1 MKTVEEIKVN
11 KTFYHRER
19 DASGKTE
26 RIPYKKLVKRPVE
39 IVEQGKRFGYFVID
53 SIIIYTLLW
62 IIGFMLIFGSE
73 GSMIVLQF
81 SELLPILT
89 WLCYYFIFEV
99 TLQQTPGKMI
109 LGYMVINKYAEK
121 PNAGTVALRTI
132 CRLIPFETFSCFS
145 EKGGWHD
152 RFSETYVVSK
162 EERSKLLNLLGNLS
176 DETNELLDSH

>member
-19 DASGKTE
+19 DAFGRTE
-26 RIPYKKLVKRPVE
+26 RIPYQKLIKRPVE

-53 SIIIYTLLW
+53 LI
-62 IIGFMLIFGSE
+62 LIFGIQFTIAIIDLYATE
-73 GSMIVLQF
+73 GYPVIDGQLIPTLVGF
-81 SELLPILT
+81 G
-89 WLCYYFIFEV
+89 YYFVFEV

-109 LGYMVINKYAEK
+109 LGYVVINKYAEK
-121 PNAGTVALRTI
+121 PKAGTVALRTI
-132 CRLIPFETFSCFS
+132 CRLIPFEAFSCFS

-162 EERSKLLNLLGNLS
+162 EERSKLLKLLGNVS
-176 DETNELLDSH
+176 DETNELLDSY